1 MEILTSS
8 RSLNRREGT
17 AGEAGFS
24 LIELLVALLI
34 LGFVAL
40 SIVGALNYGMV
51 LNGTSR
57 DYSKAS
63 NLAKSRLEQLAA
75 LPFTAPQLASNTIH
89 NEVTD
94 DGLYNIGY
102 VVRDFAIS
110 GSSSD
115 PATVF
120 AGVPVTGG
128 GFTNVKII
136 TVSVSALG
144 TAPGIRSVTVEA
156 VKHTR

>member
-8 RSLNRREGT
+8 QSPSRPDETTGQ
-17 AGEAGFS
+17 AGFS
-24 LIELLVALLI
+24 LLELLVALPI

-40 SIVGALNYGMV
+40 SIVGALDYGMI

-57 DYSKAS
+57 DYTTAS
-63 NLAKSRLEQLAA
+63 NLAKSHLEELAA
-75 LPFTAPQLASNTIH
+75 LPFTAPQLTSDTVH

-94 DGLYNIGY
+94 DGLFSIGY
-102 VVRDFAIS
+102 FVRDFAIS
-110 GSSSD
+110 GSDSD
-115 PATVF
+115 PAAVF
-120 AGVPVTGG
+120 AGTSVAVG
-128 GFTNVKII
+128 GFANVKII

-156 VKHTR
+156 VKQIR